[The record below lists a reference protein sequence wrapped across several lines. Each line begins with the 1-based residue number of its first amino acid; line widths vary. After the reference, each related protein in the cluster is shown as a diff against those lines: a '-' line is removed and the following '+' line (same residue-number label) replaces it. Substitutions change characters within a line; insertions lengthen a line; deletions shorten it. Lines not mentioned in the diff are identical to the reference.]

1 MKKRRDAKCKDQI
14 VRKCLEVNPE
24 SLPNDTQ
31 GKMSEMSRRL
41 KDLSNENARL
51 KKVLAEQEIERAIL
65 QELLDLPKPK

>member
-41 KDLSNENARL
+41 KDLSNEMNT
-51 KKVLAEQEIERAIL
+51 
-65 QELLDLPKPK
+65 